1 MEIGKEYTATVS
13 STMNMLGNLAGF
25 VAPVVFGLIL
35 QGTNNNWAI
44 VMYTMAAAAVVSGAA
59 GFSSSPMP
67 NVDISIKK
75 VFVPMK
81 IDLSGRTAVIVG
93 GSGGLGEAMAHTLS
107 GAGAKIA
114 LVGRNQAK
122 LDKVAGELKTKGG
135 AVETFTADMVSES
148 DVAKLAKDVNAK
160 FQKPQILINSA
171 GINIRKSVTDFTLKE
186 FQSVVDSSLV
196 TTFLAC
202 NAFVPGMKGTGY
214 GRILNL
220 SSMMAHVSLPNRTAY
235 SGGKAGLLGFTKSLA
250 LELAGEGI
258 TVNAISPGPFHT
270 EMNLPVINDP
280 EANKLFLTKL
290 PVGRWGKVEEIGAL
304 ACYLCSD
311 LAGFI
316 TGTDIMIDGGWTAA

>member
-1 MEIGKEYTATVS
+1 
-13 STMNMLGNLAGF
+13 
-25 VAPVVFGLIL
+25 
-35 QGTNNNWAI
+35 
-44 VMYTMAAAAVVSGAA
+44 
-59 GFSSSPMP
+59 
-67 NVDISIKK
+67 
-75 VFVPMK
+75 MK
-81 IDLSGRTAVIVG
+81 IDLTGRTAVIVG

-107 GAGAKIA
+107 DAGAAIA
-114 LVGRNQAK
+114 LVGRNQSK
-122 LDKVAGELKTKGG
+122 LDKVAGDLKAKSGK
-135 AVETFTADMVSES
+135 VETFTADMTSES
-148 DVAKLAKDVNAK
+148 DVKRLAKDVNAK
-160 FQKPQILINSA
+160 FPNPQILINSA
-171 GINIRKSVTDFTLKE
+171 GINIRKSVVDFTLAE

-214 GRILNL
+214 GRIINL
-220 SSMMAHVSLPNRTAY
+220 SSIMAHVSLPNRTAY
-235 SGGKAGLLGFTKSLA
+235 SSGKAGLLGFTKSLA

-290 PVGRWGKVEEIGAL
+290 PVGRWGKVEEIGGL

-316 TGTDIMIDGGWTAA
+316 TGIDILIDGGWTAA

>member
-1 MEIGKEYTATVS
+1 
-13 STMNMLGNLAGF
+13 
-25 VAPVVFGLIL
+25 
-35 QGTNNNWAI
+35 
-44 VMYTMAAAAVVSGAA
+44 
-59 GFSSSPMP
+59 
-67 NVDISIKK
+67 
-75 VFVPMK
+75 MK
-81 IDLSGRTAVIVG
+81 IELTGRTAVIIG

-107 GAGAKIA
+107 QAGAAIA

-122 LDKVAGELKTKGG
+122 LDKVAGDLKAKSGK
-135 AVETFTADMVSES
+135 VETFTADMTSES
-148 DVAKLAKDVNAK
+148 DVKRLAQDVNAK
-160 FQKPQILINSA
+160 FKHPQILINSA
-171 GINIRKSVTDFTLKE
+171 GINIRKSVTDFSLKE

-214 GRILNL
+214 GRIINL
-220 SSMMAHVSLPNRTAY
+220 SSIMAHVSLPNRTAY
-235 SGGKAGLLGFTKSLA
+235 SSGKAGLLGFTKSLA

-290 PVGRWGKVEEIGAL
+290 PVGRWGKVEEIGGL

-316 TGTDIMIDGGWTAA
+316 TGTDILIDGGWTAA

>member
-1 MEIGKEYTATVS
+1 
-13 STMNMLGNLAGF
+13 
-25 VAPVVFGLIL
+25 
-35 QGTNNNWAI
+35 
-44 VMYTMAAAAVVSGAA
+44 
-59 GFSSSPMP
+59 
-67 NVDISIKK
+67 
-75 VFVPMK
+75 MK
-81 IDLSGRTAVIVG
+81 IDLTGRTAVIIG

-107 GAGAKIA
+107 QAGAVIA

-122 LDKVAGELKTKGG
+122 LDKVAGDLKAKGG
-135 AVETFTADMVSES
+135 KVETLTADMTSES
-148 DVAKLAKDVNAK
+148 DVKRLAQDVNAK
-160 FQKPQILINSA
+160 FKNPQILINSA
-171 GINIRKSVTDFTLKE
+171 GINIRKSVTEFTLKE
-186 FQSVVDSSLV
+186 WQSVVDSSLV

-214 GRILNL
+214 GRIINL
-220 SSMMAHVSLPNRTAY
+220 SSIMAHVSLPNRTAY
-235 SGGKAGLLGFTKSLA
+235 SSGKAGLLGFTKSLA

-290 PVGRWGKVEEIGAL
+290 PVGRWGKVEEIGGL

-316 TGTDIMIDGGWTAA
+316 TGIDILIDGGWTAA

>member
-1 MEIGKEYTATVS
+1 
-13 STMNMLGNLAGF
+13 
-25 VAPVVFGLIL
+25 
-35 QGTNNNWAI
+35 
-44 VMYTMAAAAVVSGAA
+44 
-59 GFSSSPMP
+59 
-67 NVDISIKK
+67 
-75 VFVPMK
+75 MK
-81 IDLSGRTAVIVG
+81 IELTGKTAVIVG

-107 GAGAKIA
+107 DAGAAIA
-114 LVGRNQAK
+114 LVGRNQSK
-122 LDKVAGELKTKGG
+122 LDKVAGDLKAKSGK
-135 AVETFTADMVSES
+135 VETFTADMTSES
-148 DVAKLAKDVNAK
+148 DVKRLAKDVNAK
-160 FQKPQILINSA
+160 FPNPQILINSA
-171 GINIRKSVTDFTLKE
+171 GINIRKSVVDFTLAE

-214 GRILNL
+214 GRIINL
-220 SSMMAHVSLPNRTAY
+220 SSIMAHVSLANRTAY
-235 SGGKAGLLGFTKSLA
+235 SSGKAGLLGFTKSLA

-290 PVGRWGKVEEIGAL
+290 PVGRWGKVEEIGGL

-316 TGTDIMIDGGWTAA
+316 TGIDILIDGGWTAA